1 MRKEQ
6 IMEIKRS
13 ILDIIASCEIHDNI
27 LLLPPVQLNRTDYLA
42 VNKVLEALG
51 GKWNRKAG
59 GHTFDYDPSE
69 KIEDIILTGEYTD
82 AKKDYQFFPTPPK
95 LAEYLCDLTEIDETT
110 TVLEPSC
117 GKGNIA
123 DAAWKRNPARL
134 LGIELNDDLK
144 PLLVDKPYEVLIGQD
159 FLSYSEETWDRIVMN
174 PPFSKCQDRTHILKA
189 YERLTPGGILVSVAS
204 SSILWRTDNRSEVF
218 RDFLSGVH
226 ATIEEL
232 DEGAF
237 KESGTMVRTCI
248 VKIRKA

>member
-1 MRKEQ
+1 
-6 IMEIKRS
+6 MEIKRS

-159 FLSYSEETWDRIVMN
+159 FLSYSEETWDRIVMI

>member
-1 MRKEQ
+1 
-6 IMEIKRS
+6 MEIKRS

-82 AKKDYQFFPTPPK
+82 AKKDYQFFPTPPE

-189 YERLTPGGILVSVAS
+189 HERLTPGGILVSVAS

>member
-1 MRKEQ
+1 
-6 IMEIKRS
+6 MEIKRS

-82 AKKDYQFFPTPPK
+82 AKKDYQFFPTPPE

-159 FLSYSEETWDRIVMN
+159 FLSYSEET
-174 PPFSKCQDRTHILKA
+174 
-189 YERLTPGGILVSVAS
+189 
-204 SSILWRTDNRSEVF
+204 
-218 RDFLSGVH
+218 
-226 ATIEEL
+226 
-232 DEGAF
+232 
-237 KESGTMVRTCI
+237 
-248 VKIRKA
+248 

>member
-1 MRKEQ
+1 
-6 IMEIKRS
+6 MEIKRS

-248 VKIRKA
+248 VKIRKV

>member
-1 MRKEQ
+1 
-6 IMEIKRS
+6 MEIKRS

>member
-1 MRKEQ
+1 
-6 IMEIKRS
+6 MEIKRS

-144 PLLVDKPYEVLIGQD
+144 PLLVDKPYEVLIGQN

>member
-1 MRKEQ
+1 
-6 IMEIKRS
+6 MEIKRS

-189 YERLTPGGILVSVAS
+189 YERLTPSGILVSVAS

>member
-1 MRKEQ
+1 
-6 IMEIKRS
+6 MEIKRS

-69 KIEDIILTGEYTD
+69 KMEDIILTGEYTD

-248 VKIRKA
+248 VKIRKE

>member
-1 MRKEQ
+1 
-6 IMEIKRS
+6 MEIKRS

-248 VKIRKA
+248 VKIRKE

>member
-1 MRKEQ
+1 
-6 IMEIKRS
+6 MEIKRS

-232 DEGAF
+232 DEGAC

>member
-1 MRKEQ
+1 
-6 IMEIKRS
+6 MEIKRS

-134 LGIELNDDLK
+134 LGIEFNDDLK

>member
-1 MRKEQ
+1 
-6 IMEIKRS
+6 MEIKRS
-13 ILDIIASCEIHDNI
+13 ILDIIASCEIHGNL
-27 LLLPPVQLNRTDYLA
+27 LLLPPVQLNRTDYVA
-42 VNKVLEALG
+42 VNKVLEAIG
-51 GKWNRKAG
+51 GKWNRKEG
-59 GHTFDYDPSE
+59 GHIFDYDPSE

-82 AKKDYQFFPTPPK
+82 AKKDYQFFPTPPE

-144 PLLVDKPYEVLIGQD
+144 PLLIDKPYEVLIGQD

-189 YERLTPGGILVSVAS
+189 YERLTSGGILVSVAS

-248 VKIRKA
+248 VKIRKT

>member
-82 AKKDYQFFPTPPK
+82 AKKDYQFFPTPPE

-189 YERLTPGGILVSVAS
+189 YELLTPGGILVSVAS

>member
-189 YERLTPGGILVSVAS
+189 YERLTPSGILVSVAS

>member
-1 MRKEQ
+1 
-6 IMEIKRS
+6 MEIKRS

-82 AKKDYQFFPTPPK
+82 AKKDYQFFPTPPE

-189 YERLTPGGILVSVAS
+189 YERLTPSGILVSVAS

>member
-1 MRKEQ
+1 
-6 IMEIKRS
+6 MEIKRS

-82 AKKDYQFFPTPPK
+82 AKKDYQFFPTPPE

-189 YERLTPGGILVSVAS
+189 YELLTPGGILVSVAS

-237 KESGTMVRTCI
+237 KESGTMVCTCI

>member
-1 MRKEQ
+1 
-6 IMEIKRS
+6 MEIKRS

-174 PPFSKCQDRTHILKA
+174 PPFSKSQDRTHILKA

>member
-1 MRKEQ
+1 
-6 IMEIKRS
+6 MEIKRS

-82 AKKDYQFFPTPPK
+82 AKKDYQFFPTPPE

-159 FLSYSEETWDRIVMN
+159 FLSYSDETWDRIVMN

-189 YERLTPGGILVSVAS
+189 YERLTPGGILVSVAC

-248 VKIRKA
+248 VKIRKE

>member
-1 MRKEQ
+1 
-6 IMEIKRS
+6 MEIKRS

-144 PLLVDKPYEVLIGQD
+144 PLLIDKPYEVLIGQD

>member
-1 MRKEQ
+1 
-6 IMEIKRS
+6 MEIKRS
-13 ILDIIASCEIHDNI
+13 ILDIIASCEIHGNL
-27 LLLPPVQLNRTDYLA
+27 LLLPPVQLNRTDYVA

-59 GHTFDYDPSE
+59 GHIFDYDPSE

-82 AKKDYQFFPTPPK
+82 AKKDYQFFPTPPE
-95 LAEYLCDLTEIDETT
+95 LAEYLCDLAEIDEIT

-123 DAAWKRNPARL
+123 DAVWKRNPARL
-134 LGIELNDDLK
+134 LGIELNEDMK
-144 PLLVDKPYEVLIGQD
+144 PLLADKPYEIMLGQD
-159 FLSYSEETWDRIVMN
+159 FLTYSEEIWDRIVMN

-189 YERLTPGGILVSVAS
+189 YERLAPGGILVSVAS
-204 SSILWRTDNRSEVF
+204 SSILWRTDNRAEVF

-226 ATIEEL
+226 ASIEEL

-248 VKIRKA
+248 VKIRKV

>member
-1 MRKEQ
+1 
-6 IMEIKRS
+6 MEIKRS

-218 RDFLSGVH
+218 RDFLSCVH

-248 VKIRKA
+248 VKIRKE

>member
-1 MRKEQ
+1 
-6 IMEIKRS
+6 MEIKRS
-13 ILDIIASCEIHDNI
+13 ILDIIASCEIHGNL
-27 LLLPPVQLNRTDYLA
+27 LLLPPVQLNRTDYVA
-42 VNKVLEALG
+42 VNKVLEAIG
-51 GKWNRKAG
+51 GKWNRKEG
-59 GHTFDYDPSE
+59 GHIFDYDPSE

-95 LAEYLCDLTEIDETT
+95 LAEYLCDLAEIDETT

-189 YERLTPGGILVSVAS
+189 YERLTPSGILVSVAS

>member
-1 MRKEQ
+1 
-6 IMEIKRS
+6 MEIKRS

-95 LAEYLCDLTEIDETT
+95 LAEYLCDLAEIDETT

-189 YERLTPGGILVSVAS
+189 YERLTPSGILVSVAS